1 MEGTTDRRAD
11 SRLQL
16 PRGLGPELGRELG
29 IAMNKS
35 GWIGTGVLL
44 IAALVQGSMLPFV
57 IGNRVPVNLVL
68 VLVIG
73 WALLRGL
80 KSALVWAVVGG
91 LWLDL
96 LSGVPLGSAML
107 ALSLVAYVCTIGVI
121 PWLTSTGLIAA
132 VVTVGGT
139 LLYTFSYFFLLRTRQ
154 LVGGESWLVV
164 WQSHALPAAVANGL
178 VAIPVFWLL
187 ARIAGGVPLQRS
199 AP

>member
-1 MEGTTDRRAD
+1 MR
-11 SRLQL
+11 
-16 PRGLGPELGRELG
+16 
-29 IAMNKS
+29 KS
-35 GWIGTGVLL
+35 DWIGAGVLL
-44 IAALVQGSMLPFV
+44 IAALVQGSILPFV
-57 IGNRVPVNLVL
+57 IGSRVPVNLVL

-96 LSGVPLGSAML
+96 LAGVPLGTAML

-132 VVTVGGT
+132 AVTAGGT
-139 LLYTFSYFFLLRTRQ
+139 LLYTGSYYFLLRTRQ
-154 LVGGESWLVV
+154 LVGGEAWWAI
-164 WQSHALPAAVANGL
+164 WQAHALPAAVANAL

-187 ARIAGGVPLQRS
+187 TRFTGGAPLRRTVP
-199 AP
+199 

>member
-1 MEGTTDRRAD
+1 M
-11 SRLQL
+11 S
-16 PRGLGPELGRELG
+16 
-29 IAMNKS
+29 KS
-35 GWIGTGVLL
+35 GWIGAGVLL
-44 IAALVQGSMLPFV
+44 IAALVQGSMLPFI

-80 KSALVWAVVGG
+80 KSALVWAMVGG

-96 LSGVPLGSAML
+96 LSGVPLGTAML
-107 ALSLVAYVCTIGVI
+107 ALSLVAYACTIGVI

-132 VVTVGGT
+132 VVTAGGT
-139 LLYTFSYFFLLRTRQ
+139 LLYTFIYFFLLRTRQ
-154 LVGGESWLVV
+154 LAGGESWWAI
-164 WQSHALPAAVANGL
+164 WQSHALPAAVANAL

-187 ARIAGGVPLQRS
+187 ARFAGGAPLQRS

>member
-1 MEGTTDRRAD
+1 M
-11 SRLQL
+11 S
-16 PRGLGPELGRELG
+16 
-29 IAMNKS
+29 KS
-35 GWIGTGVLL
+35 GWIGAGVLL

-57 IGNRVPVNLVL
+57 IGDLVPVNLVL

-96 LSGVPLGSAML
+96 LSGVPLGTAML
-107 ALSLVAYVCTIGVI
+107 ALSLVAYACTIGVI

-132 VVTVGGT
+132 VVTAGGT
-139 LLYTFSYFFLLRTRQ
+139 LLYTFIYFFLLRTRQ
-154 LVGGESWLVV
+154 LAGSETWWSI
-164 WQSHALPAAVANGL
+164 WQSHALPAAVANAL
-178 VAIPVFWLL
+178 VAIPVLWLL
-187 ARIAGGVPLQRS
+187 ARIAGGAPLQRS

>member
-1 MEGTTDRRAD
+1 MVR
-11 SRLQL
+11 
-16 PRGLGPELGRELG
+16 PKLG
-29 IAMNKS
+29 IAMSKS
-35 GWIGTGVLL
+35 GWIGAGVLL
-44 IAALVQGSMLPFV
+44 IAALVQGSVLPFI

-80 KSALVWAVVGG
+80 KSALIWAMVGG

-107 ALSLVAYVCTIGVI
+107 ALTLVAYTCTIGVI
-121 PWLTSTGLIAA
+121 PWLKSTGLIAA
-132 VVTVGGT
+132 AVTAGGT
-139 LLYTFSYFFLLRTRQ
+139 LLYTYTYFFVLRTRQ
-154 LVGGESWLVV
+154 LAGSESWWAI
-164 WQSHALPAAVANGL
+164 WQSHALPAAVANAL

-187 ARIAGGVPLQRS
+187 ARFAGGVSLRRS